1 MKIIFFISLTLVGFT
16 LESCR
21 GCSSLR
27 HRKQNSESI
36 SVVNIDDKSNDN
48 YDLQD
53 RFEETTSISMREES
67 GVYFVPIEI
76 NGVNMEFV
84 FDTGASSISISET
97 EALFLWKQGKLS
109 ENDFIGEVQFS
120 DANGDISEGTIVN
133 LKSVKIGDKVVYNV
147 KASIVHNQIAPLLFG
162 QSAMN
167 RFGKITIDYNN
178 NEITFK

>member
-1 MKIIFFISLTLVGFT
+1 MKIILLFT
-16 LESCR
+16 LIVLFSYCKHPEAKKFER
-21 GCSSLR
+21 N
-27 HRKQNSESI
+27 NSNSI
-36 SVVNIDDKSNDN
+36 KLYSDYTINNDLIEN
-48 YDLQD
+48 EDQ
-53 RFEETTSISMREES
+53 TTTISMREES

-84 FDTGASSISISET
+84 FDTGASSISISEN
-97 EALFLWKQGKLS
+97 EALFLLKQGKLS

-178 NEITFK
+178 NEITFN

>member
-1 MKIIFFISLTLVGFT
+1 MKIILLFT
-16 LESCR
+16 LIVLFSYCKHPEAKKFER
-21 GCSSLR
+21 N
-27 HRKQNSESI
+27 NSNSI
-36 SVVNIDDKSNDN
+36 KLYSDYTINNDLIEN
-48 YDLQD
+48 EDQ
-53 RFEETTSISMREES
+53 TTTISMREES

-178 NEITFK
+178 NEITFN

>member
-1 MKIIFFISLTLVGFT
+1 MKITLLFT
-16 LESCR
+16 LIVFFLFFKHPEAKKFER
-21 GCSSLR
+21 NNR
-27 HRKQNSESI
+27 NS
-36 SVVNIDDKSNDN
+36 NKSNLN
-48 YDLQD
+48 YTNNNDQ
-53 RFEETTSISMREES
+53 TTSISMREES

-178 NEITFK
+178 NEITFN

>member
-1 MKIIFFISLTLVGFT
+1 MKITLLFT
-16 LESCR
+16 LIVFFFSFKHPEAKKFER
-21 GCSSLR
+21 NNR
-27 HRKQNSESI
+27 NS
-36 SVVNIDDKSNDN
+36 NKSNLN
-48 YDLQD
+48 YTNNNDQ
-53 RFEETTSISMREES
+53 TTSISMREES

-178 NEITFK
+178 NEITFN

>member
-1 MKIIFFISLTLVGFT
+1 MKKFLFISFIIIGLS

-27 HRKQNSESI
+27 HRKQNLDSTNIENFKDTLIDEVENQDDLNES
-36 SVVNIDDKSNDN
+36 
-48 YDLQD
+48 
-53 RFEETTSISMREES
+53 TSISMREES

-109 ENDFIGEVQFS
+109 KNDFIGEVQFS
-120 DANGDISEGTIVN
+120 DANGDISDGTIVN
-133 LKSVKIGDKVVYNV
+133 LKSVKIGNKIVYNV

-178 NEITFK
+178 NEITFD

>member
-1 MKIIFFISLTLVGFT
+1 MKIILLFT
-16 LESCR
+16 LIVLFSYCKHPEAKKFER
-21 GCSSLR
+21 N
-27 HRKQNSESI
+27 NSNSI
-36 SVVNIDDKSNDN
+36 KLNSDFN
-48 YDLQD
+48 YNNYVIENEDQS
-53 RFEETTSISMREES
+53 TSISMREES

-97 EALFLWKQGKLS
+97 EALFLLKQGKLS
-109 ENDFIGEVQFS
+109 ENDLIGEVQFS

-178 NEITFK
+178 NEITFN

>member
-1 MKIIFFISLTLVGFT
+1 MKITLLFT
-16 LESCR
+16 LIVFFSSCKHPEAKKFER
-21 GCSSLR
+21 NNR
-27 HRKQNSESI
+27 NS
-36 SVVNIDDKSNDN
+36 NKSNLN
-48 YDLQD
+48 YTNNNDQ
-53 RFEETTSISMREES
+53 TTSISMREES

-178 NEITFK
+178 NEITFN

>member
-1 MKIIFFISLTLVGFT
+1 MKIIFFISLTIIGLS

-21 GCSSLR
+21 GCSGLQHS
-27 HRKQNSESI
+27 KQNSESI
-36 SVVNIDDKSNDN
+36 SVENIDDKSDDN
-48 YDLQD
+48 FDLQD
-53 RFEETTSISMREES
+53 SFEETNSISMHEES

-76 NGVNMEFV
+76 NGVKMEFV

-120 DANGDISEGTIVN
+120 DANGDISDGTMVN

-178 NEITFK
+178 NEITFN